1 MGKKGKSKGK
11 GGRDRHELVASGGGG
26 VPVPGPVTEP
36 APSVDP
42 SAVATRLNGAAIL
55 LIRRLNRD
63 DAALGLSST
72 RLSALRVL
80 VFGGPR
86 TLGQLADAEGVTA
99 PSMTRLVTAME
110 RDGLVARSRSAT
122 DGRLVIV
129 SATKA
134 GADLLHRGGDQRVDA
149 LAGLVADL
157 PLADQRCLEAA
168 AGILETLLR
177 SARRS

>member
-11 GGRDRHELVASGGGG
+11 SGHDRHERVGSGGDGA
-26 VPVPGPVTEP
+26 PVATPVIESAP
-36 APSVDP
+36 AVDP
-42 SAVATRLNGAAIL
+42 SAVATRLTSAAIL
-55 LIRRLNRD
+55 MIRRLNRD

-86 TLGQLADAEGVTA
+86 TLGQLADTEGVTA

-110 RDGLVARSRSAT
+110 RDGLVVRGRSAT

-134 GADLLHRGGDQRVDA
+134 GADLLHRGSDQRVDT
-149 LAGLVADL
+149 LARLVAEL
-157 PLADQRCLEAA
+157 PSADQRCLEAA
-168 AGILETLLR
+168 TSILERLLR

>member
-11 GGRDRHELVASGGGG
+11 GGRDRHELVETGGDG
-26 VPVPGPVTEP
+26 VPVPVSVAEP
-36 APSVDP
+36 APPVDP
-42 SAVATRLNGAAIL
+42 SAVATRLNSAAIL

-86 TLGQLADAEGVTA
+86 TLGQLADTEGVTA

-110 RDGLVARSRSAT
+110 RDGLVVRGRSAT

-134 GADLLHRGGDQRVDA
+134 GADLLHRGGDQRVDT
-149 LAGLVADL
+149 LAGLVAEL
-157 PLADQRCLEAA
+157 PSADQRCLETA
-168 AGILETLLR
+168 AGVLESLLR